1 MVEEGDPEGLM
12 DANLCRQGER
22 QLQERAENMIRLA
35 ARQAHTRQRLRGQ
48 VDSPFVEVGRA
59 NDLNWLAPQRGED
72 AIAMESQSN

>member
-59 NDLNWLAPQRGED
+59 SDLNWLAPQRGED
-72 AIAMESQSN
+72 AIAMERLSN